1 MANHNKTPPVVE
13 ALDEQ
18 GPSIIETL
26 KVNGRIGRN
35 SKARNAKLE
44 RREKG

>member
-26 KVNGRIGRN
+26 KVNGRIGVT
-35 SKARNAKLE
+35 AKHE
-44 RREKG
+44 TQN